1 MCKQPIKGDSVES
14 NKKFYHPDCMKCYVC
29 GETLRGSYF
38 TYKNQ
43 PICEKDYKVT
53 GGSLTIKF
61 TSSFSRMT
69 KTADLINDGV
79 FYVASS

>member
-1 MCKQPIKGDSVES
+1 VVCKQPIKGDSVES

-43 PICEKDYKVT
+43 PICEKDYKVKQQ
-53 GGSLTIKF
+53 G
-61 TSSFSRMT
+61 
-69 KTADLINDGV
+69 
-79 FYVASS
+79 

>member
-1 MCKQPIKGDSVES
+1 VVEQCFVCKQPIKGDSVES
-14 NKKFYHPDCMKCYVC
+14 NKKYYHPDCMKCYVC

-53 GGSLTIKF
+53 KGKRS
-61 TSSFSRMT
+61 
-69 KTADLINDGV
+69 GV
-79 FYVASS
+79 NYHFK